1 MVKSKSFPII
11 NTILFVLIGFA
22 AWTAAFAAEAGPLR
36 VGAAKVDITSPENAL
51 PPGFT
56 SIHDHVY
63 SRAIVLDNGK
73 TKAVLLAADL
83 GMFTE
88 DSWEEL
94 TAAITREIG
103 CPRENILMSGTH
115 THSSPSPGANPGP
128 GQQSNVLDSFDVRYA
143 EFIKRRVLESVRL
156 ANQRLQPARV
166 GFGTGQFHL
175 NVNRNA
181 INPQTRQWYQGPNL
195 DGPSDKTLAVIK
207 FETSAGDPI
216 AVYVNYAMH
225 PVFMF
230 MRNEISGDYP
240 GAMSRYLEEVFD
252 EKIVAAWTIGAAGDQ
267 NPLYLRMSE
276 PAIAEM
282 KRRYLEATGQN
293 TEVVNLANFT
303 GAKLDPKILDLNA
316 RLVASVGQLMGE
328 EVIRVMGEIKRTYS
342 QASLTGRQTSVV
354 CPGRRRTNTGREGVA
369 GTYEDADPVSVRLSL
384 LTIGNIALAGVTGEP
399 YNMIFQR
406 LRRESPMA
414 NLIMV
419 GVANGKSAG
428 YLVTDDAYEQQVFQ
442 ALGSRIKKGCIE
454 RGIINGFLNMMEE
467 TN

>member
-1 MVKSKSFPII
+1 
-11 NTILFVLIGFA
+11 
-22 AWTAAFAAEAGPLR
+22 
-36 VGAAKVDITSPENAL
+36 
-51 PPGFT
+51 
-56 SIHDHVY
+56 
-63 SRAIVLDNGK
+63 
-73 TKAVLLAADL
+73 
-83 GMFTE
+83 
-88 DSWEEL
+88 
-94 TAAITREIG
+94 
-103 CPRENILMSGTH
+103 
-115 THSSPSPGANPGP
+115 
-128 GQQSNVLDSFDVRYA
+128 
-143 EFIKRRVLESVRL
+143 
-156 ANQRLQPARV
+156 
-166 GFGTGQFHL
+166 
-175 NVNRNA
+175 
-181 INPQTRQWYQGPNL
+181 
-195 DGPSDKTLAVIK
+195 
-207 FETSAGDPI
+207 
-216 AVYVNYAMH
+216 MH